1 MKIENTYDSITNLE
15 TDSIH
20 ESSGGSPYV
29 LESQNSFVCE
39 FLDGTFKKYVAP
51 NYNLDL
57 LVKVKRNGM
66 EVECFNTLTTTS
78 EGYKIYQEPPAF
90 KKVKE
95 LNPLNDIDV

>member
-1 MKIENTYDSITNLE
+1 MEIDSIYK
-15 TDSIH
+15 
-20 ESSGGSPYV
+20 SSGGSPSV

-57 LVKVKRNGM
+57 SVKVKRKGM
-66 EVECFNTLTTTS
+66 EVECFNTLTNTS
-78 EGYKIYQEPPAF
+78 EGYRIYQEPPAF

-95 LNPLNDIDV
+95 PTPLNDIDV